1 MLSFFIGMSWHTLL
15 LGYLLPPPLRS
26 LCSLCSS
33 PLKGRQI
40 LLVCFGLLSA
50 MKLIKEHCPAFSP
63 LLGGVPAGEGGII
76 QRGTSSDSEASGVE
90 VKSAQQ
96 AAVQTSMMPL
106 PYKCRGASRDAP
118 LCCFIPFQESVA
130 SLISPDRSSRGH
142 LRGFALCAC
151 PVRQYPYR
159 AKRHALRVR

>member
-33 PLKGRQI
+33 PYKEGTI
-40 LLVCFGLLSA
+40 LLVYFGILSA
-50 MKLIKEHCPAFSP
+50 MKLIKEHCPVFSP
-63 LLGGVPAGEGGII
+63 LLGGVPAGEGSI

-96 AAVQTSMMPL
+96 VTVQTSMMPL

-118 LCCFIPFQESVA
+118 LCCVIPFQGSVA

-159 AKRHALRVR
+159 AKRHVLRVR